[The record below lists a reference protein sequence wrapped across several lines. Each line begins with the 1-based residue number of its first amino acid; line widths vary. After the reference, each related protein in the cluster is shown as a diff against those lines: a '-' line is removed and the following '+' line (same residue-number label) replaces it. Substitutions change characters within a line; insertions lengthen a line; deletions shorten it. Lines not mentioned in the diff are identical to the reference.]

1 MVVAQARVTRSLRLT
16 GDAYQLLLVIL
27 RVNSLSFP
35 LYEPPKMERVDGEI
49 DEFSILLD
57 SVRDHV
63 QSLMIERDGR

>member
-16 GDAYQLLLVIL
+16 GDAYQLLLVEL

-35 LYEPPKMERVDGEI
+35 LYEPSKMERVDGEI